1 VDAADAAPVPA
12 FLAGRSSRPAPPP
25 EAAKQGRDEVV
36 PSWELTDRYGAG
48 GNVREPS
55 DNNVARQVMTAI
67 AVVFIIG
74 LGVAAVILIPG
85 LLNGSPTSTPRS
97 FAIPSRSATAGASA
111 VAALPTPT
119 RTPAA
124 TPTSEPTIAATPE
137 PTPRLYKIK
146 VGDTMAKIARKF
158 NLTVEQILAANP
170 EIPDAN
176 HIEVGQ
182 FIIIPIAL
190 SST

>member
-1 VDAADAAPVPA
+1 
-12 FLAGRSSRPAPPP
+12 
-25 EAAKQGRDEVV
+25 VV

-48 GNVREPS
+48 GSVREPS
-55 DNNVARQVMTAI
+55 DNNFFRQVMTAI
-67 AVVFIIG
+67 AVVFILG

-97 FAIPSRSATAGASA
+97 FAIPSRSATAEASSVA
-111 VAALPTPT
+111 VLPTPT

-124 TPTSEPTIAATPE
+124 TTSSEPTAAATPE

-146 VGDTMAKIARKF
+146 AGDTMAKIARKF
-158 NLTVEQILAANP
+158 HLTVDDILAANP

-182 FIIIPIAL
+182 YIIIPIAL
-190 SST
+190 STN